1 MTRAHALMVTALT
14 VLCLSAAGGPPKDG
28 NQELFDRIDQGF
40 VDDRSIQALRAAAES
55 GSGPAALRLGYLY
68 LTGSG
73 MEINLPL
80 AYRWYCAAAL
90 RNVPFAIDHASK
102 ILYRMGPAARVHA
115 EDLVATTFSTSDL
128 ARLQAM
134 TPASI
139 PTEEA
144 NPGADKGSM
153 VK

>member
-1 MTRAHALMVTALT
+1 MTRARTLLVT
-14 VLCLSAAGGPPKDG
+14 VLTAFCLSAAAPAKDA
-28 NQELFDRIDQGF
+28 NRELFDRIDQGMI
-40 VDDRSIQALRAAAES
+40 DERSVQALRAAAEG

-73 MEINLPL
+73 IEINLPL

-90 RNVPFAIDHASK
+90 HNVPFAIDHASK
-102 ILYRMGPAARVHA
+102 ILYRMGPAARLHA
-115 EDLVATTFSTSDL
+115 EDLVATTFSTAEL

-134 TPASI
+134 TPASV
-139 PTEEA
+139 PDEEA
-144 NPGADKGSM
+144 NPGADKGYM